1 MTDAPVVFKK
11 KSRPAGLSNKR
22 KFDGIEDTTNE
33 PAVERQEGEREKEA
47 SKDEEEETSEVDWQT
62 LDELKEFQ
70 KLKRK
75 VNRGVNV
82 NDLLEVKTSEDK
94 VAKVKK
100 PAVGL
105 TDAATIASDLDLGN
119 TFSAETN
126 RRDEDAEMAKFIEEE
141 LAKRKGLK
149 STEDDS
155 QVNKPKVTG
164 SVDELVFNV
173 LPSDLL
179 QPSSSKQKSEEMLSA
194 QMLLGIPEVNLGID
208 EKVRNLEETEKATKK
223 LLASQLSLSKNKS
236 TPELAPSNMAV
247 NFTQKTRTK
256 VHEGKSK
263 SDQMSKAAVTIVQE
277 PVVVIGDEPR
287 QASFKNYN
295 PGEKQLKHPG
305 QQKASDDYYFEKYR
319 KQFKKK

>member
-1 MTDAPVVFKK
+1 MSEESKEIVFKK
-11 KSRPAGLSNKR
+11 KSRPAGLANKR
-22 KFDGIEDTTNE
+22 KF
-33 PAVERQEGEREKEA
+33 EKIH
-47 SKDEEEETSEVDWQT
+47 EEEEKKDEDDKCQENETREEEEEEVSWQT

-75 VNRGVNV
+75 VNKGVNV

-94 VAKVKK
+94 VTRVKK
-100 PAVGL
+100 STPAGL

-126 RRDEDAEMAKFIEEE
+126 LRDEDAEMAKFIEEE

-149 STEDDS
+149 SSEDENAT
-155 QVNKPKVTG
+155 NKAKVTG

-179 QPSSSKQKSEEMLSA
+179 QPSSSKQRSEEMLSA

-223 LLASQLSLSKNKS
+223 LLASQLASSKNKG
-236 TPELAPSNMAV
+236 TPELAPSNIAV

-256 VHEGKSK
+256 AQESKSK
-263 SDQMSKAAVTIVQE
+263 AEQMSKTAVTIVQE

-305 QQKASDDYYFEKYR
+305 QQKASDDYHFERFR